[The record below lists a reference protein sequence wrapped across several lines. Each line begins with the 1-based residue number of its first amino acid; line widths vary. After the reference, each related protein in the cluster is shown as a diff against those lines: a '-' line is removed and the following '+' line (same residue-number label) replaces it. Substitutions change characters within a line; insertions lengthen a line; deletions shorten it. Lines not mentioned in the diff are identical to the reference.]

1 MSDKAEHGEIII
13 IKRHHDEEHE
23 AHSSAWKVA
32 HADFMTAMMAFFL
45 IMWLINA
52 TDKDTRKAI
61 ANYFNPVDLASSI
74 TEIKGL
80 NDPEDTQAKGTSSE
94 GDKQNSLKNTTG
106 AKTGAGDDRQ
116 QGDKER
122 SAFQDPYAVLNKLAG
137 DADPSPG
144 NVTADTAI
152 GDIGSPGSGAGDT
165 SRDPFDPV
173 YWQTNAARKTKT
185 DTAGAVKSNAAPAG
199 ARPDATAPRAD
210 ASLPRDKEAAQAAD
224 ASQAAAKGQGAGAVL
239 KAGSAAAGQAQ
250 SGQAQSGQAQSGQAQ
265 SGQMQSGQQASG
277 QGSAAQTP
285 VAQTQATQIQA
296 AQALQAELGAALKST
311 MGASHAPNLEVK
323 ATKEGLVINL
333 TDDIDYSMFGVG
345 SAIPDAK
352 LVRAMEKV
360 AKILAARPGEIVLRG
375 HTDGRPFRSETYD
388 NWRLSTARAQMAY
401 YMLVRGGL
409 EEARVRRI
417 EGVADRDLKNRV
429 DPYAAANRRIEILLR
444 EPAP

>member
-1 MSDKAEHGEIII
+1 MSNKAEHGEIII

-94 GDKQNSLKNTTG
+94 GEKQNSLKNTSG
-106 AKTGAGDDRQ
+106 GKTGAGDDRQ

-122 SAFQDPYAVLNKLAG
+122 SAFQDPYAVLNKLAAN
-137 DADPSPG
+137 ADPSPG

-173 YWQTNAARKTKT
+173 YWQTNAARKVKT
-185 DTAGAVKSNAAPAG
+185 DTPGAVKSNVAPAG
-199 ARPDATAPRAD
+199 ARPDVTAPRPD
-210 ASLPRDKEAAQAAD
+210 AQTVQDKDTAQAIEAAQPP
-224 ASQAAAKGQGAGAVL
+224 AKGQSAGAAQKSGPVTNGQ
-239 KAGSAAAGQAQ
+239 AQAGQAQ
-250 SGQAQSGQAQSGQAQ
+250 NGQQSSAQGQAAQ
-265 SGQMQSGQQASG
+265 M
-277 QGSAAQTP
+277 
-285 VAQTQATQIQA
+285 QA

-323 ATKEGLVINL
+323 ATREGLVINL

-352 LVRAMEKV
+352 LVRAMEKI
-360 AKILAARPGEIVLRG
+360 AKILAARSGEIILRG

-417 EGVADRDLKNRV
+417 EGVADRDLKNRI
-429 DPYAAANRRIEILLR
+429 DPYAAGNRRIEILLR
-444 EPAP
+444 EPTQ

>member
-13 IKRHHDEEHE
+13 IKRHHEEEHE
-23 AHSSAWKVA
+23 SHSSAWKVA

-74 TEIKGL
+74 TELKGL
-80 NDPEDTQAKGTSSE
+80 NDPDDTQANGTSAD

-106 AKTGAGDDRQ
+106 AKSGAGADRQ

-185 DTAGAVKSNAAPAG
+185 DTPGAVKSNVAPAG

-210 ASLPRDKEAAQAAD
+210 AQPLQDKDTAQVAD
-224 ASQAAAKGQGAGAVL
+224 ATQPAAKGQGAGAAP
-239 KAGSAAAGQAQ
+239 KAGSAAGPAQSGQFQ
-250 SGQAQSGQAQSGQAQ
+250 SGQAQSGQI
-265 SGQMQSGQQASG
+265 QSGQQMSG
-277 QGSAAQTP
+277 QG
-285 VAQTQATQIQA
+285 QATQIQPGQIQA
-296 AQALQAELGAALKST
+296 AQALQAELGAALKAA
-311 MGASHAPNLEVK
+311 MGPSHAPNLDVK
-323 ATKEGLVINL
+323 ATREGLVINL

-345 SAIPDAK
+345 SAIPDPK

-360 AKILAARPGEIVLRG
+360 AKIVAARPGDIVLRG
-375 HTDGRPFRSETYD
+375 HTDGRPFRSDTYD

-417 EGVADRDLKNRV
+417 EGVADRDLKNRT
-429 DPYAAANRRIEILLR
+429 DPYAAGNRRIEILLR
-444 EPAP
+444 EPAQ

>member
-1 MSDKAEHGEIII
+1 
-13 IKRHHDEEHE
+13 
-23 AHSSAWKVA
+23 HSSAWKVA

-74 TEIKGL
+74 TELKGL
-80 NDPEDTQAKGTSSE
+80 NDPDDTQANGTSAD

-106 AKTGAGDDRQ
+106 AKSGAGADRQ

-185 DTAGAVKSNAAPAG
+185 DTPGAVKSNVAPAG

-210 ASLPRDKEAAQAAD
+210 AQPLQDKDTAQVAD
-224 ASQAAAKGQGAGAVL
+224 ATQSAAKGQGAGAAS
-239 KAGSAAAGQAQ
+239 KAGSAAGPAQSGQFQ
-250 SGQAQSGQAQSGQAQ
+250 SGQAQSGQI
-265 SGQMQSGQQASG
+265 QSGQQMSG
-277 QGSAAQTP
+277 QG
-285 VAQTQATQIQA
+285 QATQIQPGQIQA
-296 AQALQAELGAALKST
+296 AQALQAELGAALKAA
-311 MGASHAPNLEVK
+311 MGPSHAPNLDVK
-323 ATKEGLVINL
+323 ATREGLVINL

-345 SAIPDAK
+345 SAIPDPK

-360 AKILAARPGEIVLRG
+360 AKIVAARPGDIVLRG
-375 HTDGRPFRSETYD
+375 HTDGRPFRSDTYD

-417 EGVADRDLKNRV
+417 EGVADRDLKNRT
-429 DPYAAANRRIEILLR
+429 DPYAAGNRRIEILLR
-444 EPAP
+444 EPAQ

>member
-74 TEIKGL
+74 TELKGL
-80 NDPEDTQAKGTSSE
+80 NDPEDTQANGTSAE

-106 AKTGAGDDRQ
+106 SKSGAGSDRQ

-185 DTAGAVKSNAAPAG
+185 DTPGAVKSNIAPAG

-210 ASLPRDKEAAQAAD
+210 VQPLQDKDMPAAAD
-224 ASQAAAKGQGAGAVL
+224 VPQPAAKGQGAGAL
-239 KAGSAAAGQAQ
+239 PKAGSAAGQAQNGQAQ
-250 SGQAQSGQAQSGQAQ
+250 SGQAQSGQAQSGQN
-265 SGQMQSGQQASG
+265 QSGQQMSG
-277 QGSAAQTP
+277 QASAGQIQPA
-285 VAQTQATQIQA
+285 QIQA

-311 MGASHAPNLEVK
+311 MGQAHAPNLDVK

-352 LVRAMEKV
+352 LVRAMEKM
-360 AKILAARPGEIVLRG
+360 AKILAARPGEIILRG
-375 HTDGRPFRSETYD
+375 HTDGRPFRSDTYD

-417 EGVADRDLKNRV
+417 EGVADRDLKNRT
-429 DPYAAANRRIEILLR
+429 DPYAAGNRRIEILLR
-444 EPAP
+444 EPAQ

>member
-13 IKRHHDEEHE
+13 IKRHHEEEHE
-23 AHSSAWKVA
+23 SHSSAWKVA

-74 TEIKGL
+74 TELKGL
-80 NDPEDTQAKGTSSE
+80 NDPDDTQANGTSAD

-106 AKTGAGDDRQ
+106 AKSGAGADRQ

-185 DTAGAVKSNAAPAG
+185 DTPGAVKSNVAPAG

-210 ASLPRDKEAAQAAD
+210 AQPLQDKDTAQVAD
-224 ASQAAAKGQGAGAVL
+224 ATQSAAKGQGAGAAS
-239 KAGSAAAGQAQ
+239 KAGSAAGPAQSGQFQ
-250 SGQAQSGQAQSGQAQ
+250 SGQAQSGQI
-265 SGQMQSGQQASG
+265 QSGQQMSG
-277 QGSAAQTP
+277 QG
-285 VAQTQATQIQA
+285 QATQIQPGQIQA
-296 AQALQAELGAALKST
+296 AQALQAELGAALKAA
-311 MGASHAPNLEVK
+311 MGPSHAPNLDVK
-323 ATKEGLVINL
+323 ATREGLVINL

-345 SAIPDAK
+345 SAIPDPK

-360 AKILAARPGEIVLRG
+360 AKIVAARPGDIVLRG
-375 HTDGRPFRSETYD
+375 HTDGRPFRSDTYD

-417 EGVADRDLKNRV
+417 EGVADRDLKNRT
-429 DPYAAANRRIEILLR
+429 DPYAAGNRRIEILLR
-444 EPAP
+444 EPAQ

>member
-1 MSDKAEHGEIII
+1 M
-13 IKRHHDEEHE
+13 
-23 AHSSAWKVA
+23 A

-74 TEIKGL
+74 TELKGL
-80 NDPEDTQAKGTSSE
+80 NDPDDTQANGTSAD

-106 AKTGAGDDRQ
+106 AKSGAGADRQ

-185 DTAGAVKSNAAPAG
+185 DTPGAVKSNVAPAG

-210 ASLPRDKEAAQAAD
+210 AQPLQDKDTAQVAD
-224 ASQAAAKGQGAGAVL
+224 ATQSAAKGQGAGAAS
-239 KAGSAAAGQAQ
+239 KAGSAAGPAQSGQFQ
-250 SGQAQSGQAQSGQAQ
+250 SGQAQSGQI
-265 SGQMQSGQQASG
+265 QSGQQMSG
-277 QGSAAQTP
+277 QG
-285 VAQTQATQIQA
+285 QATQIQPGQIQA
-296 AQALQAELGAALKST
+296 AQALQAELGAALKAA
-311 MGASHAPNLEVK
+311 MGPSHAPNLDVK
-323 ATKEGLVINL
+323 ATREGLVINL

-345 SAIPDAK
+345 SAIPDPK

-360 AKILAARPGEIVLRG
+360 AKIVAARPGDIVLRG
-375 HTDGRPFRSETYD
+375 HTDGRPFRSDTYD

-417 EGVADRDLKNRV
+417 EGVADRDLKNRT
-429 DPYAAANRRIEILLR
+429 DPYAAGNRRIEILLR
-444 EPAP
+444 EPAQ

>member
-13 IKRHHDEEHE
+13 IKRHHEEEHE
-23 AHSSAWKVA
+23 SHSSAWKVA

-74 TEIKGL
+74 TELKGL
-80 NDPEDTQAKGTSSE
+80 NDPDDTQANGTSAD

-106 AKTGAGDDRQ
+106 AKSGAGADRQ

-185 DTAGAVKSNAAPAG
+185 DTPGAVKSNVAPAG

-210 ASLPRDKEAAQAAD
+210 AQPLQDKDTAQVAD
-224 ASQAAAKGQGAGAVL
+224 ATQSAAKGQGAGAAS
-239 KAGSAAAGQAQ
+239 KAGSAAGPAQSGQFQ
-250 SGQAQSGQAQSGQAQ
+250 SGQAQSGQI
-265 SGQMQSGQQASG
+265 QSGQQMSG
-277 QGSAAQTP
+277 QG
-285 VAQTQATQIQA
+285 QATQIQPGQIQA
-296 AQALQAELGAALKST
+296 AQALQAELGAALKAA
-311 MGASHAPNLEVK
+311 MGPSHAPNLDVK
-323 ATKEGLVINL
+323 ATREGLVINL

-345 SAIPDAK
+345 SAIPDPK

-360 AKILAARPGEIVLRG
+360 AKIVAARPGDIVLRG
-375 HTDGRPFRSETYD
+375 HTDGRPFRSDTYD

-409 EEARVRRI
+409 DEARVRRI
-417 EGVADRDLKNRV
+417 EGVADRDLKNRT
-429 DPYAAANRRIEILLR
+429 DPYAAGNRRIEILLR
-444 EPAP
+444 EPAQ